1 MQDEAAALSVEGLA
15 KQYGRQRVLE
25 GVSFSLRQGEV
36 AALLGENGAGKST
49 LAKILAG
56 AIQPDEGT
64 VAVEGRP
71 VAFTSPRS
79 ALLEGISFMPQEL
92 IYVPRLTVA
101 ENVCL
106 GRLPG
111 RLGGTSPR
119 AIRRR
124 AREEARAFDLDLPM
138 DRAMDSLPLA
148 QQQQVEILKALAR
161 RSRILLLDEP
171 TAALSSQDSEQLLQ
185 LTTTL
190 AARGVAVLY
199 ISHRLDEVFR
209 VCETAHVL
217 RNGRLVRS
225 APVAATSPRE
235 VIELMLGRPP
245 EEVEFSGAQREQTQ
259 PVLELEGWSREQ
271 RPELH
276 DVSLTV
282 GRGEIVGLYG
292 VRGSGAETVAETLGG
307 LHDDVA
313 GRTAVAGR
321 SLKRIASPIDARRAG
336 IAYVPA
342 DRKSQGLVLIM
353 PILQSLSLP
362 VLRTLT
368 RWGVIR
374 RGRERAAAR
383 RLAEQVQLRARS
395 VNQPVGELSGGNQQK
410 VLVGSRLAARPTVLV
425 LQEPTRGVDVG
436 ARLELHRL
444 LRGLADEGT
453 GQLLVTSDIEE
464 AVGLSDRLLIV
475 RDGRIVHEIH
485 RPTHASQLE
494 ALHAAGGPQ

>member
-1 MQDEAAALSVEGLA
+1 MQGQAAALSVDGIM

-25 GVSFSLRQGEV
+25 GVSFSIRHGEV

-49 LAKILAG
+49 LAKLLAG
-56 AIQPDEGT
+56 AIAPDAGT
-64 VAVEGRP
+64 IAVEGHE
-71 VAFTSPRS
+71 VTLASPR
-79 ALLEGISFMPQEL
+79 AAIQHGISFMPQEL

-101 ENVCL
+101 ENICL
-106 GRLPG
+106 GRVPG
-111 RLGGTSPR
+111 RLGTTSPR

-124 AREEARAFDLDLPM
+124 AQEEARAFDLDLPL
-138 DRAMDSLPLA
+138 DRDMDSLPLA

-171 TAALSSQDSEQLLQ
+171 TAALSSHDSDQLLQ
-185 LTTTL
+185 LTGTL

-209 VCETAHVL
+209 ACDTAHVL
-217 RNGRLVRS
+217 RNGRLVQS
-225 APVAATSPRE
+225 TPVKDTSPRQ
-235 VIELMLGRPP
+235 VIEQMLGRPP
-245 EEVEFSGAQREQTQ
+245 EEADFTAEDRPATR
-259 PVLELEGWSREQ
+259 PVLQLTAWSRE
-271 RPELH
+271 RTPVLR

-282 GRGEIVGLYG
+282 GSGEIVGLYG
-292 VRGSGAETVAETLGG
+292 VRGAGAETVAEALGG
-307 LHDDVA
+307 LHDDVTGVTVVD
-313 GRTAVAGR
+313 GRQLT
-321 SLKRIASPIDARRAG
+321 RITGPIAARRAG

-353 PILQSLSLP
+353 PIVSSLSLA

-368 RWGVIR
+368 RFGIVR
-374 RGRERAAAR
+374 RRRESALAAG
-383 RLAEQVQLRARS
+383 LAEQVRLRARS
-395 VNQPVGELSGGNQQK
+395 IHQPVGELSGGNQQK
-410 VLVGSRLAARPTVLV
+410 VLLGSRLAAKPKVLV

-444 LRGLADEGT
+444 LRALADEGT

-475 RDGRIVHEIH
+475 RDGQVVHEIA
-485 RPTHASQLE
+485 RPTLASQSE

>member
-1 MQDEAAALSVEGLA
+1 METATPALSVDGLV
-15 KQYGRQRVLE
+15 KQYGRQRVLDR
-25 GVSFSLRQGEV
+25 VSFALRGGEV

-56 AIQPDEGT
+56 ATSPDEGT
-64 VAVEGRP
+64 IAVEGHP
-71 VAFTSPRS
+71 VTFASPRS
-79 ALLEGISFMPQEL
+79 ALLQGISFMPQEL

-111 RLGGTSPR
+111 RLGSTSPR

-124 AREEARAFDLDLPM
+124 AEQEARAFDLDLPL
-138 DRAMDSLPLA
+138 DRTMDSLPLA

-171 TAALSSQDSEQLLQ
+171 TAALSSHDSDQLLQ

-209 VCETAHVL
+209 ICDTAHVL
-217 RNGRLVRS
+217 RNGQLVLSTPIRD
-225 APVAATSPRE
+225 TSPRA
-235 VIELMLGRPP
+235 VIEQMLGRPP
-245 EEVEFSGAQREQTQ
+245 EEADFSASARARGRA
-259 PVLELEGWSREQ
+259 VLELSGWQ
-271 RPELH
+271 RHRIPALR

-282 GRGEIVGLYG
+282 GEGEIVGLYG
-292 VRGSGAETVAETLGG
+292 VRGSGAETVAEALGG
-307 LHDDVA
+307 LHPDVS
-313 GRTAVAGR
+313 GRTVVSGRPLR
-321 SLKRIASPIDARRAG
+321 SLATPIAAHRAG
-336 IAYVPA
+336 ISYVPA

-353 PILQSLSLP
+353 PIVQALSLA
-362 VLRTLT
+362 VLRALT
-368 RWGVIR
+368 RLGFVKR
-374 RGRERAAAR
+374 RREAAAAAE
-383 RLAEQVQLRARS
+383 LATQVRLRARS
-395 VNQPVGELSGGNQQK
+395 LAQPVGELSGGNQQK
-410 VLVGSRLAARPTVLV
+410 VLVGSRLAAKPKVLV

-444 LRGLADEGT
+444 LRALADEGT

-475 RDGRIVHEIH
+475 RDGRIVHEIDH
-485 RPTHASQLE
+485 PTHASQLE
-494 ALHAAGGPQ
+494 ALHAAGGPE

>member
-1 MQDEAAALSVEGLA
+1 MQVQTPALAVEGLV

-25 GVSFSLRQGEV
+25 GISFTLRQGEV

-49 LAKILAG
+49 LAKVLAG
-56 AIQPDEGT
+56 AISPDEGSI
-64 VAVEGRP
+64 AVDGLP
-71 VAFTSPRS
+71 VTLSSPRS
-79 ALLEGISFMPQEL
+79 AMLHGISFMPQEL

-101 ENVCL
+101 ENICL

-111 RLGGTSPR
+111 RLGTTTPG

-124 AREEARAFDLDLPM
+124 AQEEARAFELDLPL

-171 TAALSSQDSEQLLQ
+171 TAALSSADSEQLLQ
-185 LTTTL
+185 LTGTL

-209 VCETAHVL
+209 ACDTAHVL
-217 RNGRLVRS
+217 RNGRLVKS
-225 APVAATSPRE
+225 TPVPATTPRE
-235 VIELMLGRPP
+235 VIEEMLGRPP
-245 EEVEFSGAQREQTQ
+245 EESDFSSEQRPASR
-259 PVLELEGWSREQ
+259 PVLEISGWNRMRTPVLE
-271 RPELH
+271 

-282 GRGEIVGLYG
+282 GEGEIVGLYG
-292 VRGSGAETVAETLGG
+292 VRGSGAETVAEALAG
-307 LHDDVA
+307 LHDDVIGQTVVD
-313 GRTAVAGR
+313 GRL
-321 SLKRIASPIDARRAG
+321 LKRIANPIAARRAG

-342 DRKSQGLVLIM
+342 DRKSQGLVMIM
-353 PILQSLSLP
+353 PIVSSLSLA
-362 VLRTLT
+362 VLRSLT
-368 RWGVIR
+368 RLGVVR
-374 RGRERAAAR
+374 RRQERSLANR
-383 RLAEQVQLRARS
+383 VAEQVRLRARS
-395 VNQPVGELSGGNQQK
+395 MAQPVGELSGGNQQK
-410 VLVGSRLAARPTVLV
+410 VLVGSRLATKPKVLV

-444 LRGLADEGT
+444 LRALADEGT

-475 RDGRIVHEIH
+475 RDGRVVHEIAH
-485 RPTHASQLE
+485 PTLASQSE

>member
-1 MQDEAAALSVEGLA
+1 MQVQTPALAVEGLV

-25 GVSFSLRQGEV
+25 GISFTLRQGEV

-49 LAKILAG
+49 LAKVLAG
-56 AIQPDEGT
+56 ALSPDEGSI
-64 VAVEGRP
+64 AVDGLP
-71 VAFTSPRS
+71 VTLSSPRS
-79 ALLEGISFMPQEL
+79 AMLHGISFMPQEL

-101 ENVCL
+101 ENICL

-111 RLGGTSPR
+111 RLGTTSPR

-124 AREEARAFDLDLPM
+124 AQEEARAFELDLPL
-138 DRAMDSLPLA
+138 DRDMDSLPLA

-171 TAALSSQDSEQLLQ
+171 TAALSSADSEQLLQ
-185 LTTTL
+185 LTGTL

-209 VCETAHVL
+209 ACDTAHVL
-217 RNGRLVRS
+217 RNGRLVTS
-225 APVAATSPRE
+225 TPVAATTPRE
-235 VIELMLGRPP
+235 VIEEMLGRPP
-245 EEVEFSGAQREQTQ
+245 EEGDFSSEQRPASR
-259 PVLELEGWSREQ
+259 PVLELSGWNRTRTPVLE
-271 RPELH
+271 

-282 GRGEIVGLYG
+282 GEGEIVGLYG
-292 VRGSGAETVAETLGG
+292 VRGSGAETVAEALAG
-307 LHDDVA
+307 LHDDVTGQTVVD
-313 GRTAVAGR
+313 GRP
-321 SLKRIASPIDARRAG
+321 LKRIANPIAARRAG

-342 DRKSQGLVLIM
+342 DRKSQGLVMIM
-353 PILQSLSLP
+353 PIVSSLSLA
-362 VLRTLT
+362 VLRSLT
-368 RWGVIR
+368 RLGVVR
-374 RGRERAAAR
+374 RRQERSLANR
-383 RLAEQVQLRARS
+383 VAEQVQLRARS
-395 VNQPVGELSGGNQQK
+395 VAQPVGELSGGNQQK
-410 VLVGSRLAARPTVLV
+410 VLVGSRLATKPKVLV

-444 LRGLADEGT
+444 LRALADEGT

-475 RDGRIVHEIH
+475 RDGRVVHEIAQ
-485 RPTHASQLE
+485 PTLASQSE

>member
-1 MQDEAAALSVEGLA
+1 MQTQGSALSVEGLV

-25 GVSFSLRQGEV
+25 GVSFTLRHGEV

-49 LAKILAG
+49 LAKVLAG
-56 AIQPDEGT
+56 ATQPDEGT
-64 VAVEGRP
+64 ISVDGRHVSLP
-71 VAFTSPRS
+71 SPRS
-79 ALLEGISFMPQEL
+79 AILHGVSFMPQEL

-111 RLGGTSPR
+111 SFGATSPQ

-124 AREEARAFDLDLPM
+124 AQAEAAAFDLELPL
-138 DRAMDSLPLA
+138 DRYMDSLPLA
-148 QQQQVEILKALAR
+148 QQQQVEVLKAVAR

-171 TAALSSQDSEQLLQ
+171 TAALSSADSEQLLQ
-185 LTTTL
+185 LTATL

-209 VCETAHVL
+209 ACDTVHVL
-217 RNGRLVRS
+217 RNGHLVQSTAIRE
-225 APVAATSPRE
+225 TTPRE
-235 VIELMLGRPP
+235 VIEHMLGRPP
-245 EEVEFSGAQREQTQ
+245 EETEFDREERPTRR
-259 PVLELEGWSREQ
+259 PVLELSSWRRE
-271 RPELH
+271 RAPALR
-276 DVSLTV
+276 DVSFTV
-282 GRGEIVGLYG
+282 GEGEILGLYG
-292 VRGSGAETVAETLGG
+292 VRGSGAETVAEALAG
-307 LHDDVA
+307 LHDDVT
-313 GRTAVAGR
+313 GETVVAGR
-321 SLKRIASPIDARRAG
+321 RLRRVASPIAARRAG

-353 PILQSLSLP
+353 PIIQAMSLAI
-362 VLRTLT
+362 LRTLT
-368 RWGVIR
+368 RLGVIR
-374 RGRERAAAR
+374 HRQEVATATRFAK
-383 RLAEQVQLRARS
+383 QVQLRARS
-395 VNQPVGELSGGNQQK
+395 LSQPVGELSGGNQQK
-410 VLVGSRLAARPTVLV
+410 VLVGSRLAMRPKVLV

-444 LRGLADEGT
+444 LRALADEGT

-475 RDGRIVHEIH
+475 RDGRIVHQID
-485 RPTHASQLE
+485 RPTLASQTE